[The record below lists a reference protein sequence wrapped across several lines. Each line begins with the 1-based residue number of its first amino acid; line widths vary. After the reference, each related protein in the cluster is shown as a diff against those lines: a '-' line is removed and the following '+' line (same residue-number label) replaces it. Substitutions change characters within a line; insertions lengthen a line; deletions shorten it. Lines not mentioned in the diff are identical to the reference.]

1 MQQDFIAAQ
10 HEQPQRSLW
19 IRISAFTLIVAA
31 IAWAWLIVLPW
42 VARWPTVEAHL
53 DHLNSKRINAAAMFY
68 TELESP

>member
-1 MQQDFIAAQ
+1 MQEDVIASQ
-10 HEQPQRSLW
+10 LEPPQRSLW
-19 IRISAFTLIVAA
+19 FRIIAFTLVLAA
-31 IAWAWLIVLPW
+31 IAWTWLIVLPW